1 MNFGIELIAWVADL
15 SVVELAGC
23 VSSRMTQAFCQK
35 ASDFDLLKEAIKEKT
50 KNSKQRKSKVSNHNT
65 SKLVNTTN
73 CKLFLVY
80 QQQWWRKQED

>member
-15 SVVELAGC
+15 SVVELTGC
-23 VSSRMTQAFCQK
+23 VSSRMTQEFCQK
-35 ASDFDLLKEAIKEKT
+35 ASDLVERSNQRKT